1 MKKNIL
7 LINYRNMGVGGIENY
22 IYHVIKT
29 ALREEYEVIWLCDTH
44 PIIAPIY
51 ESFFDTEKIK
61 KIPCETHGFHWFRH
75 GDIVLSQYSRIIV
88 ISFNFLDHV
97 RALEFLK
104 DCECAEKYPL
114 FLIPHYEGGLLFPE
128 TNFKRIKKI
137 VRKIAAKGYSSFIES
152 GEVIFMAS
160 NHPDA
165 IEKAYG
171 IKIEEK
177 NKKRAP
183 SFINKREFD
192 EERIRHNYRNDV
204 FTIIAAGRLEFP
216 HKGYILGLIDVFCQL
231 KNKYS
236 FLRLRIIGDG
246 IDKNIL
252 LKKLESLPQEIRAD
266 IKYEG
271 MIPYDQLL
279 DVYEKCNL
287 SISIA
292 GCATSSAMVGLL
304 TLPARNYTEECE
316 VYGFIPDSKNMT
328 TSTEP
333 GKPVREYI
341 EQVIRMT
348 EEEYVQRSRLSYE
361 CYEDSSVSI
370 ANLYSLLQSNTPYYP
385 TKKDLYIYKIL
396 NFLEKVNY
404 FVKAL

>member
-1 MKKNIL
+1 MEKNAL
-7 LINYRNMGVGGIENY
+7 VINYRNMGVGGIENY
-22 IYHVIKT
+22 IYHVMKT
-29 ALREEYEVIWLCDTH
+29 ALREEYEVLWLCDIH

-61 KIPCETHGFHWFRH
+61 KIPCETHGFHWFQH
-75 GDIVLSQYSRIIV
+75 GGIEFSQFSRIIV
-88 ISFNFLDHV
+88 LSFNFLDHV
-97 RALEFLK
+97 RALELLK
-104 DCECAEKYPL
+104 DCECAEIYPL

-128 TNFKRIKKI
+128 TNFKRIKKT
-137 VRKIAAKGYSSFIES
+137 VNRIAAKGYTRFIES
-152 GEVIFMAS
+152 GEVMFMAS

-177 NKKRAP
+177 NKKRVP

-192 EERIRHNYRNDV
+192 EERIRRNYRNDV

-231 KNKYS
+231 KKEYS
-236 FLRLRIIGDG
+236 FLRLCIIGDG
-246 IDKNIL
+246 IDKDIL
-252 LKKLESLPQEIRAD
+252 LKKLDSIPQEIRKD
-266 IKYEG
+266 IDYEE
-271 MIPYDQLL
+271 MKPYDQLL
-279 DVYEKCNL
+279 DIYEKCNL

-292 GCATSSAMVGLL
+292 GCATSSAMLGLL

-316 VYGFIPDSKNMT
+316 VYGFIPESKNMV

-341 EQVIRMT
+341 EQVIHMT
-348 EEEYVQRSRLSYE
+348 EEEYVQRSKLSYD
-361 CYEDSSVSI
+361 CYENSSVSI
-370 ANLYSLLQSNTPYYP
+370 SNFYSLLQSNTPYYP
-385 TKKDLYIYKIL
+385 TKKELYIYKIL
-396 NFLEKVNY
+396 NILEKVNY
-404 FVKAL
+404 FVKVL